1 MKPRREASTI
11 TNIVVLWTLIFKY
24 RSIGYWKIS
33 FTTLVYLMSS
43 LIETLRANGIVPS
56 DPVPKILGKR
66 ANDED
71 TDVMDFNE
79 KEVRDEK
86 RVKELCMSGSIDV
99 FMRFLG
105 Q

>member
-1 MKPRREASTI
+1 MKPREIRKI

-24 RSIGYWKIS
+24 RSIGYCKIS
-33 FTTLVYLMSS
+33 FTVLVYLISS

-56 DPVPKILGKR
+56 DPVPKILGRR
-66 ANDED
+66 ANDGD

-86 RVKELCMSGSIDV
+86 RVKELRVSG
-99 FMRFLG
+99 L
-105 Q
+105 